1 MTIGTNWHV
10 GTPSASIGDYVA
22 HDTIQQ
28 QMWRESYDKAA
39 EAAKDA
45 AFYQALQA
53 VVIAG
58 LQAAASDHAADKQ
71 WDIANRQMS
80 IAEEEYDRYK
90 DHFICNEHLLADE
103 ACALTVPVA
112 DYSTRANRAAVD
124 VRRRYTDARRS
135 LMRSA
140 SRYCMHD
147 VSHALGELADKEARA
162 VAAARDAAYRYEEDR
177 ALVLSDNRFNR
188 AIQVAN
194 IGRGIQGDQLN
205 TYSGAMQMANNS
217 IGTRLSGINNF
228 LGAVSGGISG
238 LVQANLAARISPSP
252 FTGSIAQ
259 GGPNMAYV
267 NPYNF
272 GMGGPTPMG
281 AGAGTTG
288 YYGGGR

>member
-10 GTPSASIGDYVA
+10 GTPSASIGEYVA

-80 IAEEEYDRYK
+80 IAEDEYARYK
-90 DHFICNEHLLADE
+90 DHFICNEHKLADE
-103 ACALTVPVA
+103 ACAITVPVA
-112 DYSTRANRAAVD
+112 NYTVRANRAAAD
-124 VRRRYTDARRS
+124 LRRQFSVARNS

-140 SRYCMHD
+140 SRYCIHD
-147 VSHALGELADKEARA
+147 VAHTLGELADKEARA
-162 VAAARDAAYRYEEDR
+162 IASARDAAYRYEEDR
-177 ALVLSDNRFNR
+177 AQTLSDNRFNR
-188 AIQVAN
+188 AVSVAN
-194 IGRGIQGDQLN
+194 IGRGIQGAQLN
-205 TYSGAMQMANNS
+205 AYSGAMTMANNA

-252 FTGSIAQ
+252 FTGAIA
-259 GGPNMAYV
+259 GNGPGMAYTT
-267 NPYNF
+267 PYNF
-272 GMGGPTPMG
+272 GVGGPSPMG
-281 AGAGTTG
+281 AGASTAG
-288 YYGGGR
+288 YNGGGR